1 VCLKKTKGVKKKSK
15 KSFKCAIKKKGPK
28 TKVSPSNLISPLLP
42 LLVFNFMISFPDKGI
57 YKQQNMRKTWKGE
70 T

>member
-1 VCLKKTKGVKKKSK
+1 VPLKKGGGGGKNK
-15 KSFKCAIKKKGPK
+15 I
-28 TKVSPSNLISPLLP
+28 SNLISPLLP